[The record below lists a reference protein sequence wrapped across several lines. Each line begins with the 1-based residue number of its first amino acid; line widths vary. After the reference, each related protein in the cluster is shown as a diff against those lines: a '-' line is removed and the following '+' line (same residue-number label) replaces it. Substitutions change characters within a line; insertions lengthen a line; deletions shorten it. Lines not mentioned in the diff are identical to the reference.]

1 MLAGIPSTLAG
12 CSGRRDHAGRAQ
24 RQDRSRKQP
33 PPVHALADEQGGDD
47 GRTGPS
53 AGAVACRLA
62 LTSTRPNRTVRSS
75 AASQRF
81 YRLRRLRP
89 RWTLA
94 SIPTE
99 RSSMNKKRGL
109 LIVAALTNDLFL

>member
-24 RQDRSRKQP
+24 RQDRSRQQP

-53 AGAVACRLA
+53 AGAVGVPARVDFDQA
-62 LTSTRPNRTVRSS
+62 ESHRS
-75 AASQRF
+75 Q
-81 YRLRRLRP
+81 
-89 RWTLA
+89 
-94 SIPTE
+94 
-99 RSSMNKKRGL
+99 
-109 LIVAALTNDLFL
+109 